1 MKYSVYS
8 IILLLWIPVKLT
20 AQAEKSLGIQDFLVR
35 VEANNS
41 QLSTARRE
49 IDIARANLAASKS
62 LFLPNIAASHTALIT
77 TNPLMAFG
85 AKLNQG
91 ILTQNDFNP
100 ALLNRPEATQN
111 FATVFSVQQPLINM
125 DGVFKRKAARSQLQ
139 VAALQSE
146 RTRQYIGLEA
156 KRSYMELQLAYKAKE
171 VLKRSEKL
179 ARVLQKQTKDY
190 YDQGMLQKS
199 DLLLVGLR
207 VIEIQKKL
215 QLAESH
221 IANASNYLS
230 FLMQETA
237 EVVYVPSDSLT
248 LAKGLQAVSKT
259 LSLDRPDVKSMEF
272 VVAASKQDLQ
282 SKKME
287 FLPTLNAFGS
297 FEMYDDKLFKGGAS
311 GYIVGAQ
318 LRWNLFAGNQRMAKI
333 QQSKARY
340 EQAAGRYDE
349 YKRKSALE
357 LSKVKRS
364 LQDAQRSVNLSKL
377 ALEQAKEVLRIQI
390 DRYQQGMEKTSDVLD
405 AENELAQKRLAY
417 YQAVYQV
424 NHLVNQIDFLTQ

>member
-171 VLKRSEKL
+171 VLQRSEKL